1 MGTIKAINSRD
12 LVDVEVIKKSWKE
25 YMEELYKKDLK
36 ELDNYDSVVNHL
48 ELDILECEVKW
59 AVGSTALNK
68 ASGCNEILVE
78 LFKALNDDAIKVLH
92 SLCQENPAVATGL
105 EKVNSHSNSQE
116 R

>member
-1 MGTIKAINSRD
+1 
-12 LVDVEVIKKSWKE
+12 
-25 YMEELYKKDLK
+25 MEKLYKKDLK
-36 ELDNYDSVVNHL
+36 ELDNYDSVVNHS

-68 ASGCNEILVE
+68 DSGYSGILVE
-78 LFKALNDDAIKVLH
+78 LFKALKDDAIKVLH

>member
-1 MGTIKAINSRD
+1 MGK
-12 LVDVEVIKKSWKE
+12 
-25 YMEELYKKDLK
+25 LYKKDLK
-36 ELDNYDSVVNHL
+36 ELDNYDSVVNHS

-68 ASGCNEILVE
+68 ASGCNGILVE
-78 LFKALNDDAIKVLH
+78 LFKALKDDAIKVLH
-92 SLCQENPAVATGL
+92 SSCQENPAVATGL